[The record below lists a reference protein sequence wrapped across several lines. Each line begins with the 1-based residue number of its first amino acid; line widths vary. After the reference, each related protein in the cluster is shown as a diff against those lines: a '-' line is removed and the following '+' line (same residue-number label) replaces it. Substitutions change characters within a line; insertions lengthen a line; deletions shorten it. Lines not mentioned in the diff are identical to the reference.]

1 MQGPWTPSEDAKVKA
16 LVKDLGPKKWSII
29 ASHLPGRI
37 GKFTI
42 FSGVLRFNAAN
53 VSPPKVVVV
62 VAVVVVV
69 VVVVVAVVVVVV
81 VAVAVVMVVHDMY
94 M

>member
-1 MQGPWTPSEDAKVKA
+1 MNVVVVQGPWTPSEDAKVKA

-42 FSGVLRFNAAN
+42 FRGCCDSTQRTCRPQGCGCGCSRGARSWMRCVPLWSDVF
-53 VSPPKVVVV
+53 V
-62 VAVVVVV
+62 
-69 VVVVVAVVVVVV
+69 
-81 VAVAVVMVVHDMY
+81 
-94 M
+94 